1 MKRFGLIGHPI
12 AHSLSP
18 ALFKAGY
25 DDRYPYELIE
35 SDDFEEAYAR
45 FLQEYD
51 AVNVTAPFKE
61 LAFRRADILSEEC
74 RRIGATNLLVKT
86 PEGIKAYNSD
96 YLGVRL
102 WLSEVDGE
110 VEKRT
115 PPTPAARGVARFFQP
130 PHQLPITES
139 GEAEKALQRRDT
151 RVSKTFEE
159 SRSSDGARDC
169 LSIPACPSG
178 LSQSDW
184 GSDNNPTTLVVGLG
198 GAGKAATEAAKSLGY
213 RTILMNRTRFSED
226 IRPLEDFCR
235 CFREADII
243 IYNIPTAIPQLTE
256 LTDEDFRGLIKE
268 GRKDETDLQHRPK
281 FILEANYKDPSFDKG
296 LIDKMKGANPLAEYI
311 SGKTWLLYQAL
322 TGYEIFTGELPDL
335 AKMSAVL

>member
-25 DDRYPYELIE
+25 DGRYPYELIE
-35 SDDFEEAYAR
+35 TSDFEDAYGR

-51 AVNVTAPFKE
+51 GINVTAPFKE
-61 LAFRRADILSEEC
+61 LAFRKADILSEEC
-74 RRIGATNLLVKT
+74 QRIGATNLLIKT

-110 VEKRT
+110 VEKSVL
-115 PPTPAARGVARFFQP
+115 PPWPQGEGPAPKEWEGFFFQP
-130 PHQLPITES
+130 PHQLPSTVLI
-139 GEAEKALQRRDT
+139 
-151 RVSKTFEE
+151 
-159 SRSSDGARDC
+159 
-169 LSIPACPSG
+169 I
-178 LSQSDW
+178 
-184 GSDNNPTTLVVGLG
+184 GLG
-198 GAGKAATEAAKSLGY
+198 GAGKAAAEAARSLGFD
-213 RTILMNRTRFSED
+213 TILMNRTIYGEG

-243 IYNIPTAIPQLTE
+243 IYNIPTAIPQLEE
-256 LTDEDFRGLIKE
+256 LTDDDFN
-268 GRKDETDLQHRPK
+268 RPK
-281 FILEANYKDPSFDKG
+281 FILEANYKNPSFTG
-296 LIDKMKGANPLAEYI
+296 SFIERMKSVNPDIEYT

-322 TGYEIFTGELPDL
+322 TGYELFTGEKPDL
-335 AKMSAVL
+335 TRMSAVI